1 MKIAHLFALPL
12 LIAGLSA
19 CNHAKETSTPKENQA
34 VISEIKVTEVMSMQP
49 TKPIVIPGELL
60 PLNKVGI
67 HAKVKGFVKTV
78 RVDRGAQVKK
88 GQVLAVLDA
97 PEVIAELDQARGM
110 LHAAEA
116 ALHEAK
122 AKTFASKQ
130 SYIRLQK
137 ANKTNGAIAPVE
149 LEQAQ
154 ARMLGDSAAL
164 ANAMG
169 NVRAARSHLNSKKQ
183 LVSYL
188 TITAP
193 FNGTIIER
201 NISPGTLVGA
211 DAANALFYLEDQSVL
226 RLTVAIPEK
235 YANFLNNKKPVTF
248 AVTAIPDKEF
258 TAPFARSSQSINESA
273 RVMMTEFEVKNPGGE
288 LKAGMYAQVQLPLL
302 RQSETLFVPQT
313 SVVDSDEKVFVI
325 STASGKAKW
334 INVQKG
340 MAVDTLIEVFGDV
353 QKGDLIALEASEE
366 IRDGQVVKTRR

>member
-1 MKIAHLFALPL
+1 MKIAKLFALPF

-19 CNHAKETSTPKENQA
+19 CNHAKETNTPAETQA
-34 VISEIKVTEVMSMQP
+34 ATSEIKVTEVVSMQP
-49 TKPIVIPGELL
+49 TKPIIIPGELL

-67 HAKVKGFVKTV
+67 HAKVKGFVKSV

-164 ANAMG
+164 ANALG
-169 NVRAARSHLNSKKQ
+169 NVRAARSHLDSKKQ

-193 FNGTIIER
+193 FSGTIIER

-211 DAANALFYLEDQSVL
+211 DAAKALFYLEDQSVL

-235 YANFLNNKKPVTF
+235 YANFLNDKKPVAF

-273 RVMMTEFEVKNPGGE
+273 RVMMTEFEVKNPSGE

-325 STASGKAKW
+325 GTASGKAKW

-340 MAVDTLIEVFGDV
+340 MVVDTLVEIFGEV
-353 QKGDLIALEASEE
+353 QKGDLIALKASEE
-366 IRDGQVVKTRR
+366 IREGQSVKTRR